1 MEKQVAL
8 NPDRSIKGG
17 IYARYNLSRD
27 GDQASTIET
36 QVVNVPRKSRK
47 LMPKSVSIPNPSQNS
62 PPLTPSET
70 SSSKCLM
77 PLKYKKPSSVD

>member
-36 QVVNVPRKSRK
+36 QVAMYREKAGS
-47 LMPKSVSIPNPSQNS
+47 
-62 PPLTPSET
+62 
-70 SSSKCLM
+70 
-77 PLKYKKPSSVD
+77 

>member
-27 GDQASTIET
+27 RDQTSTIEA
-36 QVVNVPRKSRK
+36 QLVMYREKAGSR
-47 LMPKSVSIPNPSQNS
+47 SPNPLPFPT
-62 PPLTPSET
+62 PPKIPHH
-70 SSSKCLM
+70 
-77 PLKYKKPSSVD
+77 